1 MIKNYLT
8 VAIRNIARNKTFSAI
23 NILGLAIG
31 MACCIL
37 ILLYVQDELSYDQHH
52 EHAHRIYRGAHAD
65 VTAGGRQYAV
75 TSLPMGPALVT
86 DYPEVIEAVR
96 FYRGEAPR
104 MLVADQYGH
113 FFYED
118 DLWFTDPN
126 FFKVFSFPLSQ
137 GDPETAFLEPHSV
150 VIAEA
155 VAQKY
160 FGEQSPMGQT
170 LIFNDQAFKV
180 TGVLKDTAHNSHFQ
194 FDLLASPIPHKPNFW
209 FNNEFYTYLLLQQND
224 SAGELEAKL
233 PDFIERHA
241 GKEYKALSSKIQLKY
256 LFYSH

>member
-31 MACCIL
+31 MASCIL

-52 EHAHRIYRGAHAD
+52 EHADRIYRVAVKAKI
-65 VTAGGRQYAV
+65 GGVMRQSPV
-75 TSLPMGPALVT
+75 TSLPMGPALVK

-96 FYRGEAPR
+96 FYGGDAPR
-104 MLVADQYGH
+104 MLVGDQYDH

-126 FFKVFSFPLSQ
+126 FFKVFDFPLSQ
-137 GDPETAFLEPHSV
+137 GDPETAFLEPYSV
-150 VIAEA
+150 VITEA

-170 LIFNDQAFKV
+170 LSFNDKAFKV
-180 TGVLKDTAHNSHFQ
+180 TGVLKATAHNYHFP
-194 FDLLASPIPHKPNFW
+194 FDLLASPIPPKPNFW
-209 FNNEFYTYLLLQQND
+209 FNHEFYTYLLLQQND
-224 SAGELEAKL
+224 SAGELGSVPQNL
-233 PDFIERHA
+233 NQFD
-241 GKEYKALSSKIQLKY
+241 G
-256 LFYSH
+256 